1 MSEGIIL
8 AHDLGTTGNKAS
20 LYDSSGTLIA
30 SCYHPYETYYPKPG
44 WVEQR
49 PEDWWQAFV
58 HSTRHVMDSANIP
71 PDKIGGISFSG
82 QMMSQIPVDSTGSP
96 LQDSVCIWADHRSQ
110 EQADSISGRI
120 GWSNF
125 YSTTGAGMEIA
136 IYPIAKILW
145 LKENAPDVYS
155 ATHKFLGAKDVLIN
169 RLTGRLVTDYSE
181 ASNTG
186 LLDIHTRRWASD
198 MLEELGIDV
207 DKLAEEILPSS
218 SVVGRVAAAASQETG
233 LKEGTPVV
241 LGGGDVACAALGA
254 GVIREGSVYNYIGSA
269 SWLAV
274 ASSKPILDEQMRPF
288 SLCHVVP
295 DMHVV
300 QLAMFCAGVAY
311 NWFKEQICLL
321 EGAYAGL
328 RDLDAFELMNELA
341 AESPPGANGL
351 IFLPDMRPG
360 GAPHNNLR
368 THGALIGLTLAHGR
382 GDILRAVLE
391 GITFN
396 IRLMADAMEKE
407 VDVPFKEMRLIGGG
421 SKGQLWREIEASVLN
436 TPVCTFAAQQEANS
450 LGAAIIAGVA
460 LGIFA
465 DFGDAVSRFVAVQQ
479 ITQPVPE
486 NVAVYERL
494 FPLFNRSYD
503 ALVGVN
509 SDLVDFRNEQPADS
523 D

>member
-1 MSEGIIL
+1 MSDGVII

-20 LYDSSGTLIA
+20 LYDSSGRLIA
-30 SCYHPYETYYPKPG
+30 SHYHPYETFYPKPG

-58 HSTRHVMDSANIP
+58 NSTRRVMASANVSPGRIA
-71 PDKIGGISFSG
+71 GISFSG
-82 QMMSQIPVDSTGSP
+82 QMMSQIPVGRDGLP
-96 LQDSVCIWADHRSQ
+96 LQDNVCIWADHRSQ
-110 EQADSISGRI
+110 KQADDISRRI

-125 YSTTGAGMEIA
+125 YNTTGAGMEIA

-145 LKENAPDVYS
+145 LKENHPELYEK
-155 ATHKFLGAKDVLIN
+155 TYKFLGAKDIMVN
-169 RLTGRLVTDYSE
+169 RLTGRFVTDFSE

-186 LLDIHTRRWASD
+186 LLDIHTRQWADD
-198 MLEELGIDV
+198 MLEELGIEV
-207 DKLAEEILPSS
+207 GKLAEEMLPSS
-218 SVVGRVAAAASQETG
+218 SVVGKVGSTVSQETG
-233 LKEGTPVV
+233 FKEGTPVV

-295 DMHVV
+295 EMNVV

-311 NWFKEQICLL
+311 NWFAEQICLL

-328 RDLDAFELMNELA
+328 RDLDTFELMNELA
-341 AESPPGANGL
+341 AKSPPGANGL

-396 IRLMADAMEKE
+396 IRLMADAMAKE

-421 SKGQLWREIEASVLN
+421 SKSPLWREIEASILN
-436 TPVCTFAAQQEANS
+436 MPVSTFAAQQEANS

-460 LGIFA
+460 LGIFT
-465 DFGDAVSRFVAVQQ
+465 DFGDAVSRFIKVQQ
-479 ITQPVPE
+479 TTKPKPE
-486 NVAVYERL
+486 NVAVYKQL
-494 FPLFNRSYD
+494 FPLFNKTYD

-509 SDLVDFRNEQPADS
+509 SDLVDFKNGQSAGS
-523 D
+523 S